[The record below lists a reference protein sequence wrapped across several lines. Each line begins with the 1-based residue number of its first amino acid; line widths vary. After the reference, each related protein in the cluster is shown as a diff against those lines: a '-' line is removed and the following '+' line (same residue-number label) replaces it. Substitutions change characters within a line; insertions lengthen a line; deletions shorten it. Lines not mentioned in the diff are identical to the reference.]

1 MYKRLLF
8 LCFILMVGCAR
19 SNNSVSNVNTKK
31 DARLL
36 WQNHAGSV
44 KGNYVVQDLPKD
56 FHVDNGT
63 PLSYGSAYSAPVIFK
78 DENGVQTVLVLTYD
92 SASKLELIKYT
103 MNGDSLV
110 QDEEFS
116 ISSSELLSHQ
126 LLEKHHQIALIEE
139 DSEIFVYVTHSKGIS
154 KFNVNDPS
162 TRPLLS
168 TTLRLL
174 YLEYWLIKM

>member
-19 SNNSVSNVNTKK
+19 SNNSISNVGPKG

-44 KGNYVVQDLPKD
+44 KGNYVVQDLPD
-56 FHVDNGT
+56 VST
-63 PLSYGSAYSAPVIFK
+63 LTTVPLSYGSAYSAPVIFK

-126 LLEKHHQIALIEE
+126 WLAKHHQIALIED
-139 DSEIFVYVTHSKGIS
+139 DSDIFVYVTHSKGIS
-154 KFNVNDPS
+154 S
-162 TRPLLS
+162 L
-168 TTLRLL
+168 
-174 YLEYWLIKM
+174 M